1 MEENKK
7 QSMVEVLDI
16 SRVKNVQEMF
26 IKPNNVL
33 IKIINNSTSGLI
45 LPNGVG
51 TSIIK
56 YVIAKVGSNT
66 NQFEVGDI
74 VINLDFS
81 GADFISHN
89 DDKYLLV
96 DYYNI
101 RIAVKPDNYIA

>member
-1 MEENKK
+1 MGENKN

-16 SRVKNVQEMF
+16 SKVKNVQDMF
-26 IKPNNVL
+26 IKPNSVL
-33 IKIINNSTSGLI
+33 IKIINNSQSGLI

-51 TSIIK
+51 SNIIK
-56 YVIAKVGSNT
+56 YVITKVGNNT
-66 NQFEVGDI
+66 NQFEAGDI

-81 GADFISHN
+81 GADFLSHG